1 MHTEGERERERE
13 RERLLARMEAK
24 IVRRR
29 SSATWKPDRG
39 EADAPAPCAAIDL
52 SVTLSSCFL
61 SSSSRANE
69 LLLLLCASCMQFS
82 LLLQDS
88 NPLVLYI

>member
-1 MHTEGERERERE
+1 
-13 RERLLARMEAK
+13 MEAK

-52 SVTLSSCFL
+52 YVF
-61 SSSSRANE
+61 
-69 LLLLLCASCMQFS
+69 LLLVFQFQS
-82 LLLQDS
+82 DVTS
-88 NPLVLYI
+88 DD